1 MIPPD
6 DFQLDLELEP
16 EPVTKSPHA
25 DKTPIVNNQNIESV
39 QDKSEIK
46 ADKTQYAQKLETQI
60 IQDSTP
66 EKNFFEVEKS
76 AFIPEVKSDP
86 LVHNEEK
93 VDQVHKEN
101 AAPDSDIQSD
111 TDEKYV
117 SASKRLS
124 VSIIGY
130 KAVSVTDDKTVSK
143 SEDKSVSVTDD
154 ISVPLSDDKA
164 AIVTANKS
172 VRISDDKAVSV
183 TDEQTVSVT
192 DERPVSKSEDKSV
205 SLTDEKSVPIS
216 DDKAAIVTVDKSA
229 PVSDDKAESVTVD
242 KSVSKSED
250 KAVTENESA
259 LGPESK
265 PALNIREFNSVPI
278 PDTSSESTLKGKSE
292 STKQEEK
299 LIIDEQEKLAEDKTL
314 STKEPKPLTINENKT
329 DKKSE
334 PVEIHKENES
344 LQDDKTVIVQED
356 QPKSELP
363 DKIKEVETPK
373 SPQELILAEIID
385 LAKNSCDEIIK
396 EAIPV
401 KVENLRKILDEKPVA
416 PAAPPPSAPPP
427 PPPAPPPPAPK
438 PAYQLKMI
446 TRKNNNV
453 ELTVK
458 KKANSGPSQSG
469 DLMNELKNAFRK
481 KLKKSGSVSRASMK
495 RASIKKQPSQSSPDS

>member
-25 DKTPIVNNQNIESV
+25 EKTPIVNNQNIESV
-39 QDKSEIK
+39 QDKFEIK
-46 ADKTQYAQKLETQI
+46 ADKTQYAQELDTQI

-66 EKNFFEVEKS
+66 EKNFFEVDKS
-76 AFIPEVKSDP
+76 PFIPEVKSDP

-93 VDQVHKEN
+93 IDPVHKEN
-101 AAPDSDIQSD
+101 SAPDSDIQSVSD

-117 SASKRLS
+117 SASERLS

-130 KAVSVTDDKTVSK
+130 KAVSVTDDKTVS
-143 SEDKSVSVTDD
+143 
-154 ISVPLSDDKA
+154 
-164 AIVTANKS
+164 
-172 VRISDDKAVSV
+172 
-183 TDEQTVSVT
+183 VT

-205 SLTDEKSVPIS
+205 SVTDDKTVPFS
-216 DDKAAIVTVDKSA
+216 DVKAAIVTVDKSD
-229 PVSDDKAESVTVD
+229 PVSDDKAVSVTVD

-250 KAVTENESA
+250 KYLTENESA
-259 LGPESK
+259 LGSESK

-278 PDTSSESTLKGKSE
+278 PDTQSESTLKGKPE

-299 LIIDEQEKLAEDKTL
+299 LIIDEQEKPAEDKTL
-314 STKEPKPLTINENKT
+314 SAKAGLAKEPKPLTVIENKT
-329 DKKSE
+329 DKKYE
-334 PVEIHKENES
+334 PVEINKENES

-373 SPQELILAEIID
+373 SPKELILKEIID
-385 LAKNSCDEIIK
+385 LAKNSCDENIK
-396 EAIPV
+396 EAIPE
-401 KVENLRKILDEKPVA
+401 KVENLRKILDEKPLA
-416 PAAPPPSAPPP
+416 TAAPPPSAPPP
-427 PPPAPPPPAPK
+427 PPPAPPPPAPI
-438 PAYQLKMI
+438 PAYKLKII

-458 KKANSGPSQSG
+458 KKANSGPGQSG

-495 RASIKKQPSQSSPDS
+495 RASIKKQPSQSNPDA

>member
-16 EPVTKSPHA
+16 EPVTKAPHA
-25 DKTPIVNNQNIESV
+25 DKTPNVNNQNIESV

-46 ADKTQYAQKLETQI
+46 ADKTQYAQELETQI

-101 AAPDSDIQSD
+101 AAPDSDIQSVSD

-130 KAVSVTDDKTVSK
+130 KAVSVTDDKTVSVTDERSVSK
-143 SEDKSVSVTDD
+143 SEDKYVSVTDD
-154 ISVPLSDDKA
+154 ISVPL
-164 AIVTANKS
+164 
-172 VRISDDKAVSV
+172 
-183 TDEQTVSVT
+183 
-192 DERPVSKSEDKSV
+192 
-205 SLTDEKSVPIS
+205 S

-229 PVSDDKAESVTVD
+229 PVSDDKAVSVTVD

-259 LGPESK
+259 LGQDSK
-265 PALNIREFNSVPI
+265 PALNIKEFNSVPI
-278 PDTSSESTLKGKSE
+278 PDTQSETTLKGKPE

-299 LIIDEQEKLAEDKTL
+299 LILDEQDKIIGDKAVSAKETKSL
-314 STKEPKPLTINENKT
+314 TAIETKTEIIPKDTQST
-329 DKKSE
+329 S
-334 PVEIHKENES
+334 VEINKENES
-344 LQDDKTVIVQED
+344 LQDDKTASVHED

-373 SPQELILAEIID
+373 SPKELILEEIID
-385 LAKNSCDEIIK
+385 LAKNSCDENIK
-396 EAIPV
+396 EAIPE

-416 PAAPPPSAPPP
+416 PAAPPPSVPPP
-427 PPPAPPPPAPK
+427 PPPAPPPPAP
-438 PAYQLKMI
+438 
-446 TRKNNNV
+446 
-453 ELTVK
+453 
-458 KKANSGPSQSG
+458 
-469 DLMNELKNAFRK
+469 
-481 KLKKSGSVSRASMK
+481 
-495 RASIKKQPSQSSPDS
+495 